1 MEILNMKNENKKN
14 DYYHTYYQVRM
25 STAQYYYEKDGC
37 WDKAGEYIKEYNEKS
52 EYPLSDFTTP
62 ITRYY
67 RKSDITKYLKKLYLA
82 TGYYGLRCEPVKIE
96 LIGLEM
102 DWDKADD
109 IEHTLGTW
117 VVQPKQYGMWFDNCK
132 IN

>member
-1 MEILNMKNENKKN
+1 MEIRNMKNENKKN
-14 DYYHTYYQVRM
+14 HYYHTYYQVRM

-37 WDKAGEYIKEYNEKS
+37 WDKADEYIKEYNEKS

-67 RKSDITKYLKKLYLA
+67 RKSDITKYLKKIYSE
-82 TGYYGLRCEPVKIE
+82 TYGRVEPVKIE

-102 DWDKADD
+102 DWDKCDD

-117 VVQPKQYGMWFDNCK
+117 VVEPKQYGMWFDNCK